1 MWANHGLS
9 LEGARPQK
17 LPPTR
22 KRIFLQVASTWKGG
36 PDSLGPA
43 AAIKSTSE
51 ESPGPPSPQCVG
63 WYLPVHLALLSHV
76 DLREL
81 APGGQRVDVAD
92 QWQPSRPQQEEQ
104 WKGRT
109 SKHRCACLSF
119 WRARNL
125 NCRSPP
131 PWDQLALQP
140 PRTPRGL
147 KLQFRGH
154 WLAELRAL
162 ALRKA
167 VTPGVA

>member
-1 MWANHGLS
+1 MNTDPPGRRAGDGPGRAGFPWRGRGLKNYPQLGSGFSSKSLVHGKGVPTAWAQQRPS
-9 LEGARPQK
+9 SPPQRKARA
-17 LPPTR
+17 LR
-22 KRIFLQVASTWKGG
+22 ARSVS
-36 PDSLGPA
+36 
-43 AAIKSTSE
+43 
-51 ESPGPPSPQCVG
+51 G

-131 PWDQLALQP
+131 PWDQLVLQP

-154 WLAELRAL
+154 WLAE
-162 ALRKA
+162 
-167 VTPGVA
+167 